1 MMKITIKYSAGIVLG
16 ILLCTTACTKYDGYY
31 KYENTEKVFD
41 GNSLAYLQSK
51 PGVFDSVLL
60 VLDRLPYLKDAV
72 SKEKV
77 TVFAPTN
84 STFQTALSNLNL
96 VRDNQKKKH
105 LSIQDLDIAQLDTLM
120 TKYIGASIITT
131 DSTLYID
138 GLFIETYGIQH
149 PMHAQRIKEN
159 ASGLINGGAEI
170 MYYSDT
176 KNNSFQSQ
184 WVRASSQAVNI
195 FTSNG
200 VVHVLGGRHE
210 FGFGDFL
217 TRMNK

>member
-1 MMKITIKYSAGIVLG
+1 MKINRRYNVS
-16 ILLCTTACTKYDGYY
+16 ILLGMLLCITACTKYQGYY
-31 KYENTEKVFD
+31 EYENTEKVFN

-72 SKEKV
+72 ANEKV

-96 VRDNQKKKH
+96 VRDNQKKEH
-105 LSIQDLDIAQLDTLM
+105 LSIQNLDIAQLDTLM
-120 TKYIGASIITT
+120 TKYIGAGIVTT

-138 GLFIETYGIQH
+138 GLFIETYGIRH

-159 ASGLINGGAEI
+159 ASGLVNGGAEI

-184 WVRASSQAVNI
+184 WIRASSQAVNI
-195 FTSNG
+195 FTGNG